1 VLWQQLGRDYGLGE
15 LAKLPPEARGELE
28 LEPRPVQAA
37 PPRNWEDQGLS
48 VPYSERCTSMDLR
61 HAFVEGDRSPV
72 DVLNALKARVE
83 SGQFGQATH
92 SPFVCADWDRAL
104 EAAKASAARYRA
116 GEPLS
121 RLDGLPIPVKD
132 EHQMVGLVTGAGT
145 AYLDAVATVDSAMV
159 ARLRAAGS
167 VLYAKTH
174 ATEWGMNPWGMNPHY
189 PYPRNVYSNAHG
201 AGGSST
207 GAGVAVALGL
217 ATVAVGSDGGGS
229 IRIPSAFNGI
239 FGIKPTFG
247 RIGRGGSLFGC
258 SSVSHFG
265 PLAASVADCVDL
277 LVETARGVDP
287 VDPPTRYATDRDTV
301 AEAWL
306 QALGRGVRGCR
317 IGIPRSA
324 MAAAE
329 APVRDACFE
338 ALDAL
343 ETEGAVLVDL
353 EIPLIDQAL
362 AVGVLSIAT
371 ETMASLLE
379 DYERYSARMGLDL
392 QLLLALVGRASA
404 KEYLTA
410 RRTRPKIRAA
420 LAQSISTVDVL
431 AFPTTC
437 ALAPRYPLKET
448 QVSVADDVAN
458 QDACRLNFL
467 GNLTGLPAG
476 SVPVGLHEGLP
487 IGLQIMGDAWDEA
500 SVIAVMTHCERLGL
514 AGLPLPEAWTSLLA

>member
-1 VLWQQLGRDYGLGE
+1 
-15 LAKLPPEARGELE
+15 
-28 LEPRPVQAA
+28 
-37 PPRNWEDQGLS
+37 
-48 VPYSERCTSMDLR
+48 
-61 HAFVEGDRSPV
+61 
-72 DVLNALKARVE
+72 
-83 SGQFGQATH
+83 
-92 SPFVCADWDRAL
+92 
-104 EAAKASAARYRA
+104 
-116 GEPLS
+116 
-121 RLDGLPIPVKD
+121 
-132 EHQMVGLVTGAGT
+132 
-145 AYLDAVATVDSAMV
+145 
-159 ARLRAAGS
+159 
-167 VLYAKTH
+167 
-174 ATEWGMNPWGMNPHY
+174 
-189 PYPRNVYSNAHG
+189 
-201 AGGSST
+201 
-207 GAGVAVALGL
+207 VALGL

-287 VDPPTRYATDRDTV
+287 VDPATRYATDRDTV